1 VKYTTRPDFVFKCV
15 SLIIDGESQ
24 PFEKIQEIKDIV
36 VYLDGYQFHAT
47 KENQRVLGDLKIRNA
62 ITESGRYYQWIF
74 SWEDIINAATS
85 KNEDLLQ
92 QKMDTETIAKVSS
105 RIPALK
111 SFDFSNI
118 KKNHNFSR
126 FGFLLKQPLSNLDIK
141 LWSAV
146 QLFACQTK
154 ILSKALPFDKIDLF
168 LASGNELEFEFNP
181 GLPDQFA
188 YCDNLK
194 FADELKIVC
203 LAQLKGFE
211 IKSAIIHKIP
221 SVDYLKENWELFWQT
236 YNLQQFHDYKGIET
250 QAASKSESIDQILEN
265 FRPELYEVVKKLI
278 SKNIS
283 INKEFDFDILEDDV
297 IVAQAELGSE
307 SHKFFLY
314 PFDEESR
321 NRLINLGYKE
331 FTIENFNLNKL
342 AL

>member
-1 VKYTTRPDFVFKCV
+1 
-15 SLIIDGESQ
+15 
-24 PFEKIQEIKDIV
+24 
-36 VYLDGYQFHAT
+36 
-47 KENQRVLGDLKIRNA
+47 
-62 ITESGRYYQWIF
+62 
-74 SWEDIINAATS
+74 
-85 KNEDLLQ
+85 
-92 QKMDTETIAKVSS
+92 
-105 RIPALK
+105 
-111 SFDFSNI
+111 
-118 KKNHNFSR
+118 
-126 FGFLLKQPLSNLDIK
+126 
-141 LWSAV
+141 
-146 QLFACQTK
+146 LFACQTK

-221 SVDYLKENWELFWQT
+221 SGDYLKENWELFWQT
-236 YNLQQFHDYKGIET
+236 YNLQQFHDYKGIGIE
-250 QAASKSESIDQILEN
+250 AASKSESIDQILEN
-265 FRPELYEVVKKLI
+265 FRPELHAIVKKLI
-278 SKNIS
+278 SKNIA

-331 FTIENFNLNKL
+331 FNIENFNLNKL